1 VTRRGLLAARQ
12 VRLVL
17 AALVFSGWADG
28 FLPVTLSF
36 AVLHVTGSVARLGL
50 VLAAQGGVALLLTL
64 AGGLA
69 GDRFPRRPIM
79 IVSLAA
85 RAVVAAVIAATL
97 LAGVASFPLLLTMAG
112 VYGCADGFF
121 GPASAALLPEIV
133 PREHLA
139 PANALIGG
147 TSSAANAAAPAIAG
161 AIVAT
166 LGTGAAFA
174 IQATTLAIAL
184 GGLAVVRIPASP
196 LTRTSR
202 ARVARQ
208 LWQGWAEFAKHRW
221 LWLLTVEW
229 AVFSLVILAPVNVL
243 GPAIAQ
249 RSLGGAFAWGIIGSC
264 LSLGAVAGQ
273 VMAGRA
279 RMPVRPALI
288 MACLLP
294 FMAAEALALGLGLI
308 LPVVALMTAV
318 SGFALG
324 VQAVIFPTAMQTS
337 IPPDMLA
344 RVTSIDLLTSEGGQ
358 PAGYVLAGPVG
369 AAIGPHAY
377 LTFAGI
383 GIIAASAT
391 YALLPSLRVR
401 AVSGSL

>member
-1 VTRRGLLAARQ
+1 M
-12 VRLVL
+12 

-36 AVLHVTGSVARLGL
+36 AVLRVTGSVARLGL

-69 GDRFPRRPIM
+69 GDHFPRRLIM

-85 RAVVAAVIAATL
+85 RTVVATVIAATL
-97 LAGVASFPLLLTMAG
+97 LAGVASFPLLLAMAG

-121 GPASAALLPEIV
+121 GPASAALLPEIA
-133 PREHLA
+133 PRDHLA

-174 IQATTLAIAL
+174 IQATALAIAL

-202 ARVARQ
+202 VRVARQ
-208 LWQGWAEFAKHRW
+208 LWEGWAEFARHRW
-221 LWLLTVEW
+221 LWLLTAEW

-243 GPAIAQ
+243 GTAIAQ

-264 LSLGAVAGQ
+264 MSLGAVAGQ
-273 VMAGRA
+273 VMAGRV
-279 RMPVRPALI
+279 RMPGRPALI

-294 FMAAEALALGLGLI
+294 FMAGEVLALGLGLT

-318 SGFALG
+318 SGLALG

-337 IPPDMLA
+337 VPPDMLA
-344 RVTSIDLLTSEGGQ
+344 RVTSIDLLASEGGL

-369 AAIGPHAY
+369 AAVGPHVY
-377 LTFAGI
+377 LTFAAI
-383 GIIAASAT
+383 GIIAASVA
-391 YALLPSLRVR
+391 YALLPSLRIRVN
-401 AVSGSL
+401 ASKPSET